1 MSDERRKIF
10 LVGSSHL
17 KRMAREFV
25 QLPFDK
31 NFEIVNLARP
41 GATYDRIIWPKIEEV
56 KSTDFLLV
64 QFLGNDIFQKKFVK
78 FERKVGKKCFHLTKF
93 APEPLPVILEK
104 INQAKNRLATY
115 SGKVILINIIV
126 RHFRCCSLHQ
136 DTRVL
141 QYQLRIK
148 KLIKKELSSENVI
161 ILDPLRL
168 IYPPQYCGTEGTSFT
183 LRKLKEAEYHAG
195 KFLLD
200 SVHLFAKH
208 YRQICLTLI
217 EKYFK

>member
-17 KRMAREFV
+17 KRMARELV
-25 QLPFDK
+25 QLPLNK

-78 FERKVGKKCFHLTKF
+78 FERKDGKKCFHLTKF

-104 INQAKNRLATY
+104 INQAKNRLVTY
-115 SGKVILINIIV
+115 PGKVIVINIIV

-136 DTRVL
+136 DLRVL

-148 KLIKKELSSENVI
+148 KLIKKELSFKNTTIV
-161 ILDPLRL
+161 DPLRL
-168 IYPPQYCGTEGTSFT
+168 IYPSQYPGTPGTSFT
-183 LRKLKEAEYHAG
+183 QRKLKEAEYHAG

-208 YRQICLTLI
+208 YRQICLTLM
-217 EKYFK
+217 EKYFE